1 MPVLLV
7 LALSPQSRA
16 FRTKLRRQV
25 SRIYAHCP
33 RVRAGIACGPLPA
46 SQHDHFVV
54 SMRHRAPSG
63 RRPWEECVPCQGP
76 GRTEH
81 HRRKLISGRVTRCFF
96 SLRSFQ
102 GAQGLRSRSR
112 L

>member
-1 MPVLLV
+1 MTRV
-7 LALSPQSRA
+7 AY
-16 FRTKLRRQV
+16 LR
-25 SRIYAHCP
+25 P
-33 RVRAGIACGPLPA
+33 LPPRAGWHRVWSSP

-102 GAQGLRSRSR
+102 GAQGLPSRSR